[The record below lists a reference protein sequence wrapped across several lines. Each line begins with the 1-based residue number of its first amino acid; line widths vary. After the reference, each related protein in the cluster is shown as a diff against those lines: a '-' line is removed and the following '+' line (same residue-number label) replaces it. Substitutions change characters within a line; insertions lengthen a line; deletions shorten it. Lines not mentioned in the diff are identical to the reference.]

1 MAVVVAL
8 LVVACISSPSLS
20 PSRSPGPT
28 TSQSPT
34 ISATPSTES
43 LSPAPTPLLIPPA
56 IVAIAAGWGHTC
68 ALTAGGGVKCWGSG
82 AGAQLGDGTTTD
94 SATPVDVPGLA
105 SGVVAIS
112 AGGQH
117 SCAVTTAGGVKCW
130 GGNDFGGLGDGS
142 KNPSATPVDVS
153 GLGSGVIA
161 VEAGLIHTCAL
172 TSAGGVKCWGYNS
185 FGGLGNGETSE
196 SPLPVD
202 VRGLASGVSAI
213 ATGYEHSCALTT
225 RGGVKCWGSGNG
237 SALGNGSTAA
247 SLTPVDVLGL
257 TSGATAIAAGPDH
270 ACAATTRNGIKC
282 WGGNYGNS
290 PVDVGR
296 VPGDI
301 TALAAG
307 AGHSCAL
314 TGDGGVV
321 CWGSNHFG
329 HLGNGSRTESAT
341 PVDVS
346 GLASGVTAIDAG
358 FDHTCAL
365 TELGEVNCWGDNWTG
380 QLGDGRPCES
390 RGSSAVPVGVAFIPQ
405 PSDKPTPTGPIG
417 HAMGPTDV
425 VLRVDAKPDLG
436 VGELDGETF
445 QPGPEFTLYGDGTA
459 IFRNDRGPMPPAERS
474 IVRARP
480 FTIAHLT
487 EDQIQALL
495 LFALGEGGL
504 TTACD
509 IYESRD
515 TDVSGSLV
523 FTVHTGALD
532 RRIESFGEDPLG
544 PLIDR
549 LLNLDRTGGVPTAVW
564 EPDRFRGTI
573 FDVEPAN
580 YGGVLPDPEDFG
592 TFAWPWPGLG
602 PEGFVRP
609 EGPDFALPSRVLSAA
624 ESGVHGFSKFGG
636 LVNRVYLV
644 GPDRK
649 TLYYFAMWPVFPDET
664 S

>member
-1 MAVVVAL
+1 
-8 LVVACISSPSLS
+8 
-20 PSRSPGPT
+20 
-28 TSQSPT
+28 
-34 ISATPSTES
+34 
-43 LSPAPTPLLIPPA
+43 
-56 IVAIAAGWGHTC
+56 VAITAGSTHTC
-68 ALTAGGGVKCWGSG
+68 ALTVGGGVKCWGSNG
-82 AGAQLGDGTTTD
+82 GGQLGDGTTTD
-94 SATPVDVPGLA
+94 STTPVDVSGLE
-105 SGVVAIS
+105 SGIVAIS

-130 GGNDFGGLGDGS
+130 GGNDFGGLGNGS
-142 KNPSATPVDVS
+142 KDFSTTPVDVS

-172 TSAGGVKCWGYNS
+172 TTAGSVKCWGYNS

-196 SPLPVD
+196 SLVPVEVD
-202 VRGLASGVSAI
+202 GLASGVSAI

-257 TSGATAIAAGPDH
+257 ASGATAIAAGPDH
-270 ACAATTRNGIKC
+270 ACAATRGGAIKC
-282 WGGNYGNS
+282 WGGNYGNT
-290 PVDVGR
+290 PVDIGP

-301 TALAAG
+301 TALAGG

-321 CWGSNHFG
+321 CWGGNHYG
-329 HLGNGSRTESAT
+329 QLGNGSTTESA
-341 PVDVS
+341 VLVEVS
-346 GLASGVTAIDAG
+346 GLAGGIAAIDAG
-358 FDHTCAL
+358 YDHTCAL
-365 TELGEVNCWGDNWTG
+365 NGGGEVRCWGDNWTG

-390 RGSSAVPVGVAFIPQ
+390 RGSSVVPVGVAFIP
-405 PSDKPTPTGPIG
+405 PSSDVEAVPTHIG
-417 HAMGPTDV
+417 HGLGPTDV
-425 VLRVDAKPDLG
+425 VLRIDAKPDLG

-459 IFRNDRGPMPPAERS
+459 IFRNGRGPMPPAERS

-487 EDQIQALL
+487 QGQVQALL
-495 LFALGEGGL
+495 LFAIGEGGL

-509 IYESRD
+509 RYESRD
-515 TDVSGSLV
+515 TDGSGSLV
-523 FTVHTGALD
+523 INLHTAALD
-532 RRIESFGEDPLG
+532 RRIESFGENPLG

-549 LLNLDRTGGVPTAVW
+549 LLNLDSGGSVPTAVW

-573 FDVEPAN
+573 FDVDPAN

-602 PEGFVRP
+602 PEDFVRP
-609 EGPDFALPSRVLSAA
+609 EGPDFALPSRVMSAA